1 MDHNSQQPPP
11 SPIYQLQ
18 LTNKQRFFT
27 KISFI
32 CTIIKSSWGSKRYEF
47 LYIFSVKEMLH
58 LIIDH
63 ISEMQMCK
71 NYGQIGRV
79 DIILHW
85 LVHVL
90 YISNIFKIL
99 LVAYLLTPF
108 LSLKPP
114 FISEDLS
121 SVCNLLECL
130 YTFHSKGNPLWSLS
144 KCSSLCQY

>member
-1 MDHNSQQPPP
+1 MNGPLRYIMYLTGTLCTWHISMYSHTILKGGQWPIFGSQLTTAPPP

-47 LYIFSVKEMLH
+47 LYIFSAKEMLH

-85 LVHVL
+85 IHTSTCTVH
-90 YISNIFKIL
+90 
-99 LVAYLLTPF
+99 
-108 LSLKPP
+108 
-114 FISEDLS
+114 
-121 SVCNLLECL
+121 
-130 YTFHSKGNPLWSLS
+130 
-144 KCSSLCQY
+144 Q